1 MSRSILFFRLYCL
14 GMVAI
19 CVCTSMYFVNPS
31 IYTEIVKEDGVI
43 EYISAIALLISSS
56 IIFKSIFNNKKNLKM
71 SQKTGLI
78 IMSVVLFFG
87 FGEEISWGQRIFNIS
102 SPGFFLENN
111 LQSETN
117 IHNLNICGIKLNK
130 WIFTYLLVGLC
141 SIYFLFIPISSRY
154 YRWIKNVFMQY
165 SIPIPKL
172 EYSAV
177 FIIMSIALNI
187 LNTPRIAEMWEC
199 VFSITMI
206 IICLHP
212 DEDS

>member
-1 MSRSILFFRLYCL
+1 MS
-14 GMVAI
+14 MVAI
-19 CVCTSMYFVNPS
+19 CVCTSMYFINPS
-31 IYTEIVKEDGVI
+31 IYNEIVKEDGVI
-43 EYISAIALLISSS
+43 EYISAIALLISSA
-56 IIFKSIFNNKKNLKM
+56 IIFKSIFNNKKHLKL
-71 SQKTGLI
+71 SQKIGLI

-87 FGEEISWGQRIFNIS
+87 FGEEISWGQRIFNIN
-102 SPGFFLENN
+102 SPDFFLENN

-117 IHNLNICGIKLNK
+117 IHNLNIYGIKLNK
-130 WIFTYLLVGLC
+130 WIFTYLLVGLF
-141 SIYFLFIPISSRY
+141 SIYFLFIPIISRRY
-154 YRWIKNVFMQY
+154 KWMKNVVMQY

-187 LNTPRIAEMWEC
+187 LKIPRIAEMWEC